1 MQRRGKWKGVGL
13 EMKIVGVGNRW
24 RFPHVPRPP
33 DWTVE
38 WEAMRAQFAW
48 VRALAGT
55 PQEPAHH
62 AEGDVAT
69 HTRMVAEAL
78 AGMEE
83 WRALPEDERGITF
96 AAALLHDV
104 AKPAR
109 TRVEPDGRITSPGH
123 ARLGERLAR
132 SLLWEGDGL
141 DAPAPLPVREAI
153 CALVRFHGLPLWL
166 LDKGDPVRAIVEASL
181 RARLDLVAL
190 VAEADVRGRIAADR
204 DALLERVALYRAF
217 CEEWG
222 CLRAPYA
229 FANDHARFVYFHER
243 KADPTYAAYDDTTFE
258 VILMAGLP
266 GAGKDTWIARNH
278 PNLPVVS
285 LDRIRRELKVA
296 PDEDQGVVAQA
307 AKARARE
314 LLRRHEPFI
323 WNATNVT
330 RALRGQL
337 VDLFAAYGA
346 RVRIVYVE
354 APHAELSRRNVR
366 RETSVPGPVIA
377 KLARKL
383 EIPDLTEAQA
393 VEWVWEQ

>member
-1 MQRRGKWKGVGL
+1 MSPRTRARLWRHWRAWKRGARCRRTSAASPS
-13 EMKIVGVGNRW
+13 RRRCYTTW
-24 RFPHVPRPP
+24 RSPPARASSRTGASPRR
-33 DWTVE
+33 DT
-38 WEAMRAQFAW
+38 RAW
-48 VRALAGT
+48 VSAWRGRSSGEATAGC
-55 PQEPAHH
+55 A
-62 AEGDVAT
+62 
-69 HTRMVAEAL
+69 
-78 AGMEE
+78 
-83 WRALPEDERGITF
+83 
-96 AAALLHDV
+96 
-104 AKPAR
+104 
-109 TRVEPDGRITSPGH
+109 
-123 ARLGERLAR
+123 
-132 SLLWEGDGL
+132 
-141 DAPAPLPVREAI
+141 APLPARETI

-166 LDKGDPVRAIVEASL
+166 LDKADPVRAAVEASP

-204 DALLERVALYRAF
+204 DALLERVALFRAF

-229 FANDHARFVYFHER
+229 FASDHARFVYFHER
-243 KADPTYAAYDDTTFE
+243 KADPAYAAYDDTTFE
-258 VILMAGLP
+258 VILMSGLP

-278 PNLPVVS
+278 PDLPVVS

-296 PDEDQGVVAQA
+296 PDEDQGAVAQA

-337 VDLFAAYGA
+337 VDLFASYGA

-354 APHAELSRRNVR
+354 APHAELLRRNER
-366 RETSVPGPVIA
+366 REASVPGPVIA

-383 EIPDLTEAQA
+383 EIPDLTEAQT
-393 VEWVWEQ
+393 VEWVWEE

>member
-1 MQRRGKWKGVGL
+1 MENVG
-13 EMKIVGVGNRW
+13 EGW
-24 RFPHVPRPP
+24 RFPHIPQPP
-33 DWTVE
+33 EWTVE
-38 WEAMRAQFAW
+38 WEAIAARFAW
-48 VRALAGT
+48 VRALAET

-69 HTRMVAEAL
+69 HTRKVVEAL
-78 AGMEE
+78 AGMEA
-83 WRALPEDERGITF
+83 WRALPADERGITF

-123 ARLGERLAR
+123 ARLGERLTRAI
-132 SLLWEGDGL
+132 LWGGDGL
-141 DAPAPLPVREAI
+141 DAPAPLPARETI

-166 LDKGDPVRAIVEASL
+166 LDKADPVRAAVEASP

-204 DALLERVALYRAF
+204 DALLERVALFRAF

-229 FANDHARFVYFHER
+229 FASDHARFVYFHER
-243 KADPTYAAYDDTTFE
+243 KADPAYAAYDDTTFE
-258 VILMAGLP
+258 VILMSGLP

-278 PNLPVVS
+278 PDLPVVS

-296 PDEDQGVVAQA
+296 PDEDQGAVAQA

-337 VDLFAAYGA
+337 VDLFASYGA

-354 APHAELSRRNVR
+354 APHAELLRRNER
-366 RETSVPGPVIA
+366 REASVPGPVIA

-383 EIPDLTEAQA
+383 EIPDLTEAQT
-393 VEWVWEQ
+393 VEWVWEE